1 MSKAGN
7 VLRRSGVVL
16 KSLGSS
22 HSDLQLLIN
31 QLKETRLERC
41 ESNYF
46 RDASFLRVVY
56 KLRTPFFRFS
66 YPSLPSV
73 MPLCP
78 KQTWC
83 NVKAH
88 IPPSQGWHQVA

>member
-22 HSDLQLLIN
+22 HTDLQLLIN

-41 ESNYF
+41 EYNNF
-46 RDASFLRVVY
+46 LDASFLRVVY
-56 KLRTPFFRFS
+56 KLRQPFFRFS
-66 YPSLPSV
+66 YPSLPPSPLLCLYAPSRPGV
-73 MPLCP
+73 M
-78 KQTWC
+78 
-83 NVKAH
+83 
-88 IPPSQGWHQVA
+88 